1 MIARRPLYG
10 NLFFY
15 ADEGRLRAIVQSSI
29 EDASPSHIRGHIHA
43 LIVPHGTHL
52 ECGPI
57 AGYAYKLLLTSPQT
71 WDAVT
76 LLAPQLQP
84 PASTI
89 GGALLLDPAEV
100 YLTPL
105 DATQVDRGLAD
116 QLRAD
121 GIAIQDAPD
130 TEPILESHLP
140 FVQTA
145 LGDVRVLPL
154 RVSGSLSAADSQ
166 ALARHAAQ
174 LGLIIAAG
182 NLPEGQEQVVA
193 HAIASMDIRAL
204 TGETAAHGQSRG
216 GLAGLFSRAKPITP
230 TPDLATIALVLTLA
244 KARGATQVHQLFAA
258 GQFAAFVVMGDA

>member
-1 MIARRPLYG
+1 MIARQPLYG

-15 ADEGRLRAIVQSSI
+15 ADEGRLRAIVESAI

-76 LLAPQLQP
+76 LLAPQISP
-84 PASTI
+84 PTAQDA
-89 GGALLLDPAEV
+89 GALLLDPAEI

-105 DATQVDRGLAD
+105 DAAPVDRNLAD
-116 QLRAD
+116 QLRVAGVPIGD
-121 GIAIQDAPD
+121 VPD
-130 TEPILESHLP
+130 TEPILESQLP
-140 FVQTA
+140 FVQLV

-154 RVSGSLSAADSQ
+154 RVSGSLRPATSLI
-166 ALARHAAQ
+166 LAKQAAQ

-182 NLPEGQEQVVA
+182 NLPQGQEQTVA
-193 HAIASMDIRAL
+193 HAIVNMDTRAL
-204 TGETAAHGQSRG
+204 AGETPAHSHS
-216 GLAGLFSRAKPITP
+216 GLAGLFQRAKPITS
-230 TPDLATIALVLTLA
+230 TPDLVTIALALTLA
-244 KARGATQVHQLFAA
+244 KARGATHVHQLFAA
-258 GQFAAFVVMGDA
+258 GQFAAFVALSDS